1 MSRPRFPF
9 IAKDVSA
16 LARSLQRELA
26 ACAMSSQLADRGA
39 HPADD
44 ACGSPAHDATGGST
58 VCSAGDAARV
68 SANAPGVPCATDAPG
83 AFPTSGTS
91 GASGPARTSH
101 RAPGPVSPVSPVS
114 HVSHVQLLNMLVRA
128 VGYRN
133 FQHYR
138 AQFAAQER
146 LERLAAPEPAAQEEP
161 VDLRRV
167 ERAARH
173 FGPDGLLA
181 RWPGKVS
188 LQRLCLWWVWSRLPA
203 GHELTG
209 TQMDDA
215 LRACHHFGDHALLRR
230 WLCDLGMATRT
241 PDGRQYRRVEQR
253 PPQEA
258 LALLQHLRDRERH
271 ARRADL
277 IPPTPPAGR
286 RGTAA

>member
-26 ACAMSSQLADRGA
+26 ACAVSSEQAGRDAR
-39 HPADD
+39 PADGVSSGPG
-44 ACGSPAHDATGGST
+44 GSAANAGNAAYAAANALGADGTPDATGATGVPPTPNSHDPT
-58 VCSAGDAARV
+58 RTS
-68 SANAPGVPCATDAPG
+68 PGVPG
-83 AFPTSGTS
+83 HV
-91 GASGPARTSH
+91 SH
-101 RAPGPVSPVSPVS
+101 VN

-146 LERLAAPEPAAQEEP
+146 LDRLAAPEPAAPEEP
-161 VDLRRV
+161 MDLRRV

-203 GHELTG
+203 GQELTG

-258 LALLQHLRDRERH
+258 LALLQHLRDRERREQRAAH
-271 ARRADL
+271 AR
-277 IPPTPPAGR
+277 PAGR
-286 RGTAA
+286 SATAA

>member
-1 MSRPRFPF
+1 MSRPHFPF

-26 ACAMSSQLADRGA
+26 ACGMSSDSARPSDGA
-39 HPADD
+39 SGSPGGPADD
-44 ACGSPAHDATGGST
+44 AGNTAYAAANASGATGASCTTGASGAT
-58 VCSAGDAARV
+58 G
-68 SANAPGVPCATDAPG
+68 AP
-83 AFPTSGTS
+83 PTSG
-91 GASGPARTSH
+91 AHAPARTTP
-101 RAPGPVSPVSPVS
+101 RAPGHVSPVSHVS

-146 LERLAAPEPAAQEEP
+146 LERLAAPEPAAPQEP

-203 GHELTG
+203 GQELTG
-209 TQMDDA
+209 VQMDDA

-258 LALLQHLRDRERH
+258 LALLQHLRDRERREQRAAH
-271 ARRADL
+271 AR
-277 IPPTPPAGR
+277 PAGR
-286 RGTAA
+286 GATAA

>member
-16 LARSLQRELA
+16 LASSLQRELA
-26 ACAMSSQLADRGA
+26 ACAMSSESARL
-39 HPADD
+39 
-44 ACGSPAHDATGGST
+44 TGGASGT
-58 VCSAGDAARV
+58 PDGPASDAACAPV
-68 SANAPGVPCATDAPG
+68 NAPGASPISGASGAHCATDAPD
-83 AFPTSGTS
+83 APPTSD
-91 GASGPARTSH
+91 ASGRARVTP
-101 RAPGPVSPVSPVS
+101 RAPGHVSP
-114 HVSHVQLLNMLVRA
+114 VSHVQLLNMLVRA

-146 LERLAAPEPAAQEEP
+146 LERLATPEPATPEEP

-173 FGPDGLLA
+173 FGPDGLLV

-203 GHELTG
+203 GRELTG

-271 ARRADL
+271 ARRTAHA
-277 IPPTPPAGR
+277 PSAGR
-286 RGTAA
+286 GATTA

>member
-9 IAKDVSA
+9 IAQDVSA

-26 ACAMSSQLADRGA
+26 ACGMSSQQAGRGA
-39 HPADD
+39 RPTDD
-44 ACGSPAHDATGGST
+44 ACGSPAHDVTGGPT
-58 VCSAGDAARV
+58 VGSAGDAACV
-68 SANAPGVPCATDAPG
+68 PANAPGAPCATDAPD
-83 AFPTSGTS
+83 APPTSD
-91 GASGPARTSH
+91 ASGPARVTP
-101 RAPGPVSPVSPVS
+101 RAPGHVSP
-114 HVSHVQLLNMLVRA
+114 VSHVQLLNMLVRA

-146 LERLAAPEPAAQEEP
+146 LERLAAPEPTAPEEP

-203 GHELTG
+203 GRELTG

-271 ARRADL
+271 ARRTAHA
-277 IPPTPPAGR
+277 PSAGR
-286 RGTAA
+286 GATTA

>member
-9 IAKDVSA
+9 IAQDVSA

-26 ACAMSSQLADRGA
+26 ACAVTSESARPADGA
-39 HPADD
+39 SGGPADD
-44 ACGSPAHDATGGST
+44 AAY
-58 VCSAGDAARV
+58 
-68 SANAPGVPCATDAPG
+68 APVNVPG
-83 AFPTSGTS
+83 ASPTS
-91 GASGPARTSH
+91 GASGAPCATGAPDAPPTSGAPGPDRVTP
-101 RAPGPVSPVSPVS
+101 RAPGHVSP
-114 HVSHVQLLNMLVRA
+114 VSHVQLLNMLVRA

-146 LERLAAPEPAAQEEP
+146 LERLAAPEPAAPEEP

-173 FGPDGLLA
+173 FGPDGLLT

-203 GHELTG
+203 GQELTG

-271 ARRADL
+271 ARREVH
-277 IPPTPPAGR
+277 TPPATPVGR
-286 RGTAA
+286 RVPAA

>member
-26 ACAMSSQLADRGA
+26 ACAMTSESAR
-39 HPADD
+39 PADG
-44 ACGSPAHDATGGST
+44 ASGASGGP
-58 VCSAGDAARV
+58 AGDAACTPV
-68 SANAPGVPCATDAPG
+68 NVLGASPISGASGAPCATDAPD
-83 AFPTSGTS
+83 APPTSD
-91 GASGPARTSH
+91 ASGPARVTP
-101 RAPGPVSPVSPVS
+101 RAPGHVSP
-114 HVSHVQLLNMLVRA
+114 VSHVQLLNMLVRA

-138 AQFAAQER
+138 AQFAARER
-146 LERLAAPEPAAQEEP
+146 LERLATPEPATPEEP

-203 GHELTG
+203 GRELTG

-271 ARRADL
+271 ARRTAHA
-277 IPPTPPAGR
+277 PSAGR
-286 RGTAA
+286 GATTA

>member
-26 ACAMSSQLADRGA
+26 ACAMSSESARLADGA
-39 HPADD
+39 A
-44 ACGSPAHDATGGST
+44 GSPCDP
-58 VCSAGDAARV
+58 AGDAGNAAYAA
-68 SANAPGVPCATDAPG
+68 ANAPGLLHETG
-83 AFPTSGTS
+83 AS
-91 GASGPARTSH
+91 GANGPARTSS
-101 RAPGPVSPVSPVS
+101 RPPGHVSPVGP
-114 HVSHVQLLNMLVRA
+114 VSHVQLLNMLVRA

-146 LERLAAPEPAAQEEP
+146 LDRLAAPQPAAPEAP

-203 GHELTG
+203 GQVLTG
-209 TQMDDA
+209 AQMDDA

-271 ARRADL
+271 ARRAVHN
-277 IPPTPPAGR
+277 PPAPPAGR
-286 RGTAA
+286 GVTAA

>member
-26 ACAMSSQLADRGA
+26 ACAMPSESANLTDGTSGN
-39 HPADD
+39 P
-44 ACGSPAHDATGGST
+44 GG
-58 VCSAGDAARV
+58 SAGDAPCIP
-68 SANAPGVPCATDAPG
+68 ANAPG
-83 AFPTSGTS
+83 
-91 GASGPARTSH
+91 H
-101 RAPGPVSPVSPVS
+101 I
-114 HVSHVQLLNMLVRA
+114 SHVQLLNMLVRA

-146 LERLAAPEPAAQEEP
+146 LQRLAAPEPAAPEEP

-203 GHELTG
+203 GQELTG
-209 TQMDDA
+209 TRMDDA

-271 ARRADL
+271 AR
-277 IPPTPPAGR
+277 PAGHTR
-286 RGTAA
+286 QAGHGVTAA

>member
-26 ACAMSSQLADRGA
+26 ACGMSSQLAGRGA
-39 HPADD
+39 RPTDD
-44 ACGSPAHDATGGST
+44 ACGSPAHDATGSPT
-58 VCSAGDAARV
+58 VGSAGDVACV
-68 SANAPGVPCATDAPG
+68 PAN
-83 AFPTSGTS
+83 
-91 GASGPARTSH
+91 
-101 RAPGPVSPVSPVS
+101 APGPVSPVSP
-114 HVSHVQLLNMLVRA
+114 VSHVQLLNMLVRA

-138 AQFAAQER
+138 AQFAARER
-146 LERLAAPEPAAQEEP
+146 LERLAAPQPAATEEP

-203 GHELTG
+203 GQVLTG

-271 ARRADL
+271 ARQAVHN
-277 IPPTPPAGR
+277 PPAPPAGR
-286 RGTAA
+286 RVTAA

>member
-9 IAKDVSA
+9 IARDVSA

-26 ACAMSSQLADRGA
+26 ACAMPSESANQTDGA
-39 HPADD
+39 PNN
-44 ACGSPAHDATGGST
+44 PGG
-58 VCSAGDAARV
+58 SAGDAPCIP
-68 SANAPGVPCATDAPG
+68 ANAPG
-83 AFPTSGTS
+83 
-91 GASGPARTSH
+91 
-101 RAPGPVSPVSPVS
+101 

-146 LERLAAPEPAAQEEP
+146 LERLAAPQPATPEEP

-173 FGPDGLLA
+173 FGPDDLLA

-203 GHELTG
+203 GQVLTG

-271 ARRADL
+271 ARQAGHTRQ
-277 IPPTPPAGR
+277 AGR
-286 RGTAA
+286 GVTAA

>member
-9 IAKDVSA
+9 IAQDVSA

-26 ACAMSSQLADRGA
+26 ACAMTSESAR
-39 HPADD
+39 PADG
-44 ACGSPAHDATGGST
+44 ASGASGGP
-58 VCSAGDAARV
+58 AGDAAHAP
-68 SANAPGVPCATDAPG
+68 ANVPGASPTSGASGAPCATDAPDSP
-83 AFPTSGTS
+83 PTSG
-91 GASGPARTSH
+91 APGPARVSP
-101 RAPGPVSPVSPVS
+101 RAPGHVSPVSP
-114 HVSHVQLLNMLVRA
+114 VSHVQLLNMLVRA

-138 AQFAAQER
+138 AQFTARER
-146 LERLAAPEPAAQEEP
+146 LERLAAPEPAAPEAP

-203 GHELTG
+203 QQELTG

-271 ARRADL
+271 ARQAVHN
-277 IPPTPPAGR
+277 PPATPVGR
-286 RGTAA
+286 RVPAA

>member
-26 ACAMSSQLADRGA
+26 ACAVSSESARL
-39 HPADD
+39 ADD
-44 ACGSPAHDATGGST
+44 ASGDPGGS
-58 VCSAGDAARV
+58 VDEAGNAAYAAV
-68 SANAPGVPCATDAPG
+68 NAPGATGVPGTPG
-83 AFPTSGTS
+83 SPPAS
-91 GASGPARTSH
+91 GAHAPARTSP
-101 RAPGPVSPVSPVS
+101 RAPDHVSPVS
-114 HVSHVQLLNMLVRA
+114 HASQVSHVQLLNMLVRA

-146 LERLAAPEPAAQEEP
+146 LERLAAPEPAAPEEP

-173 FGPDGLLA
+173 FGPDGLLT

-271 ARRADL
+271 TRRAT
-277 IPPTPPAGR
+277 PTRQTR
-286 RGTAA
+286 RGVTAA

>member
-26 ACAMSSQLADRGA
+26 ACAMSSQLAGRGGR
-39 HPADD
+39 PADD
-44 ACGSPAHDATGGST
+44 ACGNPAHDATGCPTVGSD
-58 VCSAGDAARV
+58 GDAGCV
-68 SANAPGVPCATDAPG
+68 PVNAPG
-83 AFPTSGTS
+83 
-91 GASGPARTSH
+91 
-101 RAPGPVSPVSPVS
+101 PVS

-146 LERLAAPEPAAQEEP
+146 LERLAAPQPATPEEP

-173 FGPDGLLA
+173 FGPDDLLA

-203 GHELTG
+203 GQVLTG

-271 ARRADL
+271 ARQAVHN
-277 IPPTPPAGR
+277 PPAPPAGR
-286 RGTAA
+286 RVTAA

>member
-26 ACAMSSQLADRGA
+26 ACGMSSESAGRDGR
-39 HPADD
+39 PVDD
-44 ACGSPAHDATGGST
+44 ACDSAGGAHDH
-58 VCSAGDAARV
+58 
-68 SANAPGVPCATDAPG
+68 APG
-83 AFPTSGTS
+83 
-91 GASGPARTSH
+91 
-101 RAPGPVSPVSPVS
+101 

-146 LERLAAPEPAAQEEP
+146 LERLAAPEPTAPEEP

-203 GHELTG
+203 GQELTG
-209 TQMDDA
+209 TRMDDA

-271 ARRADL
+271 GQQTGHA
-277 IPPTPPAGR
+277 TSAGR
-286 RGTAA
+286 GAPAA

>member
-26 ACAMSSQLADRGA
+26 ACGMPSQLAGRGGR
-39 HPADD
+39 PADD
-44 ACGSPAHDATGGST
+44 ACGSSAHDATGGPT
-58 VCSAGDAARV
+58 VGPASDAARV
-68 SANAPGVPCATDAPG
+68 SANAPG
-83 AFPTSGTS
+83 
-91 GASGPARTSH
+91 
-101 RAPGPVSPVSPVS
+101 

-138 AQFAAQER
+138 AQFAARER

-203 GHELTG
+203 GHEMTG

-258 LALLQHLRDRERH
+258 LALLQHLRERERH
-271 ARRADL
+271 ARRTV
-277 IPPTPPAGR
+277 PTPPAGR
-286 RGTAA
+286 RVTAA

>member
-26 ACAMSSQLADRGA
+26 ACAMSSQLAGRGGR
-39 HPADD
+39 PADD
-44 ACGSPAHDATGGST
+44 ASGSPAHDATGGST
-58 VCSAGDAARV
+58 TDSACV
-68 SANAPGVPCATDAPG
+68 PANAPDAPCATDAPG
-83 AFPTSGTS
+83 AHDPT
-91 GASGPARTSH
+91 RTSH
-101 RAPGPVSPVSPVS
+101 RAPGPVSPIGP
-114 HVSHVQLLNMLVRA
+114 VSHVQLLNMLVRA

-146 LERLAAPEPAAQEEP
+146 LERLAAPESAAPEEP

-203 GHELTG
+203 GQMLTG

-258 LALLQHLRDRERH
+258 LALLQHLRDRGRH
-271 ARRADL
+271 ARQAVRT
-277 IPPTPPAGR
+277 PPAPPAGR
-286 RGTAA
+286 RVTAA

>member
-26 ACAMSSQLADRGA
+26 ACAMPLQLAGHGGR
-39 HPADD
+39 PTDD
-44 ACGSPAHDATGGST
+44 ACGSPAHDATGSPT
-58 VCSAGDAARV
+58 VGSAGDAACV
-68 SANAPGVPCATDAPG
+68 PAN
-83 AFPTSGTS
+83 
-91 GASGPARTSH
+91 
-101 RAPGPVSPVSPVS
+101 APGPVSP
-114 HVSHVQLLNMLVRA
+114 VSHVQLLNMLVRA

-146 LERLAAPEPAAQEEP
+146 LERLAAPQPATPEEP

-230 WLCDLGMATRT
+230 WLCDLGMTTRT

-271 ARRADL
+271 ARLADR
-277 IPPTPPAGR
+277 TRKAGH
-286 RGTAA
+286 GVTAA

>member
-26 ACAMSSQLADRGA
+26 TCAVSSESAGRDGR
-39 HPADD
+39 PVDD
-44 ACGSPAHDATGGST
+44 ACGSADGANGS
-58 VCSAGDAARV
+58 
-68 SANAPGVPCATDAPG
+68 APG
-83 AFPTSGTS
+83 
-91 GASGPARTSH
+91 
-101 RAPGPVSPVSPVS
+101 

-146 LERLAAPEPAAQEEP
+146 LERLAAPEPAAPEEP

-203 GHELTG
+203 GQELTG
-209 TQMDDA
+209 TRMDDA

-271 ARRADL
+271 GQQTGHATSA
-277 IPPTPPAGR
+277 
-286 RGTAA
+286 

>member
-26 ACAMSSQLADRGA
+26 ACAMPSESANLTDGA
-39 HPADD
+39 PNN
-44 ACGSPAHDATGGST
+44 PGG
-58 VCSAGDAARV
+58 SAGDAPRIP
-68 SANAPGVPCATDAPG
+68 ANAPGAGNAPVAPRTAG
-83 AFPTSGTS
+83 AHGT
-91 GASGPARTSH
+91 GRTNP
-101 RAPGPVSPVSPVS
+101 RDPG
-114 HVSHVQLLNMLVRA
+114 HISHVQLLNMLVRA

-146 LERLAAPEPAAQEEP
+146 LQRLAAPEPAAPEEP

-203 GHELTG
+203 GQELTG
-209 TQMDDA
+209 TRMDDT

-258 LALLQHLRDRERH
+258 LALLQHLRDRERL
-271 ARRADL
+271 ARQ
-277 IPPTPPAGR
+277 AGHTR
-286 RGTAA
+286 QIGRGVTAA

>member
-26 ACAMSSQLADRGA
+26 ACGMPSQLAGRGD

-44 ACGSPAHDATGGST
+44 ACGSPVHGATGGPT
-58 VCSAGDAARV
+58 VGPAGDTARV
-68 SANAPGVPCATDAPG
+68 SANATGAPCATDAPG
-83 AFPTSGTS
+83 AFPAS
-91 GASGPARTSH
+91 GASGVSGPARTSP
-101 RAPGPVSPVSPVS
+101 RAPG

-146 LERLAAPEPAAQEEP
+146 LERLAAPQPAAQEEP

-203 GHELTG
+203 GFELSG

-241 PDGRQYRRVEQR
+241 PDGRQYRRVEQP

-258 LALLQHLRDRERH
+258 LALLQHLRERERH
-271 ARRADL
+271 ARRAAPT
-277 IPPTPPAGR
+277 PPSPPAGR
-286 RGTAA
+286 RVTAA

>member
-26 ACAMSSQLADRGA
+26 ACAMSSHLAGHDRR
-39 HPADD
+39 PADD
-44 ACGSPAHDATGGST
+44 ATGSPTGGSAAD
-58 VCSAGDAARV
+58 SACV
-68 SANAPGVPCATDAPG
+68 SANAPGAACATGATGAPG
-83 AFPTSGTS
+83 APGVPLTS
-91 GASGPARTSH
+91 GAHGPARTSPRSTGH
-101 RAPGPVSPVSPVS
+101 VSHVSPVS

-146 LERLAAPEPAAQEEP
+146 LDRLAAPQPAAPEAP

-173 FGPDGLLA
+173 FGADGLLA

-203 GHELTG
+203 GQVLTG
-209 TQMDDA
+209 AQMDDA

-271 ARRADL
+271 ARRAVHN
-277 IPPTPPAGR
+277 PPAPPAGR
-286 RGTAA
+286 GVTAA

>member
-26 ACAMSSQLADRGA
+26 ACAMSSHLAGHDRR
-39 HPADD
+39 PADD
-44 ACGSPAHDATGGST
+44 ATGSPTGGSAAD
-58 VCSAGDAARV
+58 SACV
-68 SANAPGVPCATDAPG
+68 SANAPGAACATGATGAPG
-83 AFPTSGTS
+83 APGVPLTS
-91 GASGPARTSH
+91 GAHGPARTSPRSTGH
-101 RAPGPVSPVSPVS
+101 VSHVSPVS

-271 ARRADL
+271 ARQAAH
-277 IPPTPPAGR
+277 TPHAAHR
-286 RGTAA
+286 VTAA

>member
-26 ACAMSSQLADRGA
+26 ACAMSSESARL
-39 HPADD
+39 
-44 ACGSPAHDATGGST
+44 TGGASGT
-58 VCSAGDAARV
+58 PDGPASDAACAPV
-68 SANAPGVPCATDAPG
+68 NAPGASPISGASGAHCATDAPD
-83 AFPTSGTS
+83 APPTS
-91 GASGPARTSH
+91 GASGPAHTTP
-101 RAPGPVSPVSPVS
+101 RAPG

-146 LERLAAPEPAAQEEP
+146 LERLAAPEPTAPEEP

-203 GHELTG
+203 GQELTG

-271 ARRADL
+271 ARRTAHA
-277 IPPTPPAGR
+277 PSAGR
-286 RGTAA
+286 GATTA

>member
-26 ACAMSSQLADRGA
+26 ACAVSSESAR
-39 HPADD
+39 PADG
-44 ACGSPAHDATGGST
+44 ASGASGGP
-58 VCSAGDAARV
+58 AGDAAHAP
-68 SANAPGVPCATDAPG
+68 ANAPGASPTSGASGAPCATDAPD
-83 AFPTSGTS
+83 ASPTSGTP
-91 GASGPARTSH
+91 GPARVTP
-101 RAPGPVSPVSPVS
+101 RAPGHVSHVSP
-114 HVSHVQLLNMLVRA
+114 VSHVQLLNMLVRA

-146 LERLAAPEPAAQEEP
+146 LERLAAPEPAAPEAP

-167 ERAARH
+167 EHAARH

-203 GHELTG
+203 GQELTG

-271 ARRADL
+271 ARRTAHA
-277 IPPTPPAGR
+277 PSAGR
-286 RGTAA
+286 GVTTA